1 MNHTVSLILH
11 HKILSVHRITA
22 IWVFF
27 IMISFIIKDAEVQ
40 VQSRAY
46 GSGSG
51 SRTRSSLSGRSKVK
65 IRREKKS
72 KVK

>member
-27 IMISFIIKDAEVQ
+27 IMVSFIMSIFLDTHTHLGVSYWSPPGCQARIANTDSV
-40 VQSRAY
+40 V
-46 GSGSG
+46 
-51 SRTRSSLSGRSKVK
+51 
-65 IRREKKS
+65 
-72 KVK
+72 